1 MPKILLVEDD
11 KELSKIMQ
19 LELKHEGFEVYTVY
33 DGRQALDEIAAKQQT
48 EPYDLMLLDVMLPK
62 VSGLEVLR
70 KLRAQA
76 QTANQKSVPI
86 ILVTARGETI
96 DKVDG
101 LNSGADDYI
110 TKPFKI
116 EELLARI
123 KAVLRRTRT
132 VVTKSAELKNGT
144 IVMTID
150 EMKVVKTAKQKGV
163 TSGATT
169 GHTEQ
174 VELSKNEFFL
184 LKLFLENQEKILS
197 RDQIIQLVWG
207 EDYYIEENSVDV
219 YVRHLRKKLGE
230 DIIKTVRGMGY
241 IMKTQTE

>member
-1 MPKILLVEDD
+1 M
-11 KELSKIMQ
+11 
-19 LELKHEGFEVYTVY
+19 
-33 DGRQALDEIAAKQQT
+33 
-48 EPYDLMLLDVMLPK
+48 
-62 VSGLEVLR
+62 
-70 KLRAQA
+70 
-76 QTANQKSVPI
+76 
-86 ILVTARGETI
+86 TARGETI

-123 KAVLRRTRT
+123 NAVLRRTQA
-132 VVTKSAELKNGT
+132 VVTKPVELKNGT

-150 EMKVVKTAKQKGV
+150 EMKVLKTDKKK
-163 TSGATT
+163 GATP
-169 GHTEQ
+169 EQ
-174 VELSKNEFFL
+174 IELSKNEFFL

-219 YVRHLRKKLGE
+219 YVRHLRKKFGE

>member
-19 LELKHEGFEVYTVY
+19 LELKHEGFEVCPVY
-33 DGRQALDEIAAKQQT
+33 DGRQALDEIATKQQT

-76 QTANQKSVPI
+76 QAANQKSVPI

-123 KAVLRRTRT
+123 NAVLRRTQA
-132 VVTKSAELKNGT
+132 VVTKPAELKNGT

-150 EMKVVKTAKQKGV
+150 EMKVIKSDKKEGTAQ
-163 TSGATT
+163 TT
-169 GHTEQ
+169 VEQ
-174 VELSKNEFFL
+174 IELSKNEFFL

-219 YVRHLRKKLGE
+219 YVRHLRKKFGE

>member
-19 LELKHEGFEVYTVY
+19 LELKHEGFEVHPVY
-33 DGRQALDEIAAKQQT
+33 DGRQALDEVSAKQQT

-70 KLRAQA
+70 KLRTQIE
-76 QTANQKSVPI
+76 TVNQKSLPI

-110 TKPFKI
+110 AKPFKI

-123 KAVLRRTRT
+123 NAVLRRTQAI
-132 VVTKSAELKNGT
+132 VAKPVELKNGT

-150 EMKVVKTAKQKGV
+150 EMKVVKTDKKK
-163 TSGATT
+163 GATP
-169 GHTEQ
+169 ERI
-174 VELSKNEFFL
+174 ELSKKEFFL

-219 YVRHLRKKLGE
+219 YVRHLREKFGK
-230 DIIKTVRGMGY
+230 DIIKTVHGMGY

>member
-1 MPKILLVEDD
+1 MPKVLLVEDD

-19 LELKHEGFEVYTVY
+19 LELKHEGFEVYPVY
-33 DGRQALDEIAAKQQT
+33 DGRQALDEISSKQYA

-70 KLRAQA
+70 KLRTQIE
-76 QTANQKSVPI
+76 TVNQKSLPI

-123 KAVLRRTRT
+123 NAVLRRTQ
-132 VVTKSAELKNGT
+132 VIVAKPAELKNGT
-144 IVMTID
+144 IVMRID
-150 EMKVVKTAKQKGV
+150 EMKVVKTDKKK
-163 TSGATT
+163 ATPP
-169 GHTEQ
+169 EQ
-174 VELSKNEFFL
+174 IELSKNEFFL

-219 YVRHLRKKLGE
+219 YVRHLRKKFGE

>member
-19 LELKHEGFEVYTVY
+19 LELKHEGFEVHPVY
-33 DGRQALDEIAAKQQT
+33 DGRQALDEVSAKQQT
-48 EPYDLMLLDVMLPK
+48 EPYDLILLDVMLPK

-76 QTANQKSVPI
+76 ETTNQKSVPI

-123 KAVLRRTRT
+123 NAVLRRTQA
-132 VVTKSAELKNGT
+132 VVTKPAELKNGT

-150 EMKVVKTAKQKGV
+150 EMKVVKSDKKEGTAPSTV
-163 TSGATT
+163 
-169 GHTEQ
+169 EQ
-174 VELSKNEFFL
+174 IELSKNEFFL

>member
-19 LELKHEGFEVYTVY
+19 LELKHEGFEVYPVY
-33 DGRQALDEIAAKQQT
+33 DGRQALDEVAAKQQT

-76 QTANQKSVPI
+76 ETANQKSVPI

-123 KAVLRRTRT
+123 NAVLRRTQA
-132 VVTKSAELKNGT
+132 VTTKPVELKNGT

-150 EMKVVKTAKQKGV
+150 EMKVVNKKKEVAP
-163 TSGATT
+163 
-169 GHTEQ
+169 EQ
-174 VELSKNEFFL
+174 IELSKNEFFL

-219 YVRHLRKKLGE
+219 YVRHLRKKFGE

>member
-19 LELKHEGFEVYTVY
+19 LELKHEGFEVCPVY

-76 QTANQKSVPI
+76 QAANQKSVPI

-123 KAVLRRTRT
+123 NAVLRRTQA
-132 VVTKSAELKNGT
+132 VVAKPAELKNGT

-174 VELSKNEFFL
+174 IELSKNEFFL

-219 YVRHLRKKLGE
+219 YVRHLRKKFGE

>member
-19 LELKHEGFEVYTVY
+19 LELKHEGFEVYPVY
-33 DGRQALDEIAAKQQT
+33 DGRQALDEVAAKQQT

-76 QTANQKSVPI
+76 ETTNQKSVPI

-123 KAVLRRTRT
+123 NAVLRRTQA
-132 VVTKSAELKNGT
+132 VVTKPAELKNGT

-150 EMKVVKTAKQKGV
+150 EMKVVKTDKKK
-163 TSGATT
+163 ATPP
-169 GHTEQ
+169 EQ
-174 VELSKNEFFL
+174 IELSKNEFFL

-219 YVRHLRKKLGE
+219 YVRHLRKKFGE

>member
-1 MPKILLVEDD
+1 MPRILLVEDD

-19 LELKHEGFEVYTVY
+19 LELKHEGFEVYPVY
-33 DGRQALDEIAAKQQT
+33 DGRQALDEVSSKQDT

-76 QTANQKSVPI
+76 QAENQKSVPI

-123 KAVLRRTRT
+123 NAVLRRTQA
-132 VVTKSAELKNGT
+132 VVTKPAELKNGT

-150 EMKVVKTAKQKGV
+150 EMKVVKSDKKEGTAP
-163 TSGATT
+163 ATV
-169 GHTEQ
+169 EQ
-174 VELSKNEFFL
+174 IELSKNEFFL

>member
-19 LELKHEGFEVYTVY
+19 LELKHEGFEVYPVY
-33 DGRQALDEIAAKQQT
+33 DGRQALDEVATKQQT

-76 QTANQKSVPI
+76 QAENQKSVPI

-123 KAVLRRTRT
+123 NAVLRRTQA
-132 VVTKSAELKNGT
+132 VVAKPAELKNGN

-150 EMKVVKTAKQKGV
+150 EMKVVKSDKKEGTAQ
-163 TSGATT
+163 TT
-169 GHTEQ
+169 VEQ
-174 VELSKNEFFL
+174 IELSKNEFFL

-219 YVRHLRKKLGE
+219 YVRHLRKKFGE

>member
-19 LELKHEGFEVYTVY
+19 LELKHEGFEVYPVY
-33 DGRQALDEIAAKQQT
+33 DGRQALDEVATKQQT

-70 KLRAQA
+70 KLRVQAQA
-76 QTANQKSVPI
+76 ENQKSVPI

-123 KAVLRRTRT
+123 NAVLRRTQA
-132 VVTKSAELKNGT
+132 VVTKPAELKNGT

-150 EMKVVKTAKQKGV
+150 EMKVVKSDKKEGTAP
-163 TSGATT
+163 ATV
-169 GHTEQ
+169 EQ
-174 VELSKNEFFL
+174 IELSKNEFFL

-219 YVRHLRKKLGE
+219 YVRHLRKKFGE

>member
-1 MPKILLVEDD
+1 MINFVE
-11 KELSKIMQ
+11 
-19 LELKHEGFEVYTVY
+19 
-33 DGRQALDEIAAKQQT
+33 
-48 EPYDLMLLDVMLPK
+48 
-62 VSGLEVLR
+62 
-70 KLRAQA
+70 
-76 QTANQKSVPI
+76 SVPI

-123 KAVLRRTRT
+123 NAVLRRTQA
-132 VVTKSAELKNGT
+132 VVAKSTELKNGT

-150 EMKVVKTAKQKGV
+150 EMKVIKSDKKEGTGP
-163 TSGATT
+163 TT
-169 GHTEQ
+169 VEQ
-174 VELSKNEFFL
+174 IELSKNEFFL

>member
-19 LELKHEGFEVYTVY
+19 LELKHEGFEVYPVY

-76 QTANQKSVPI
+76 QAENQKSVPI

-123 KAVLRRTRT
+123 NAVLRRTKA
-132 VVTKSAELKNGT
+132 VVTRPAELKNGT

-150 EMKVVKTAKQKGV
+150 EMKVIKSDKKEGTAQ
-163 TSGATT
+163 TT
-169 GHTEQ
+169 VEQ
-174 VELSKNEFFL
+174 IELSKIEFFL

-219 YVRHLRKKLGE
+219 YVRHLRKKFGE

>member
-19 LELKHEGFEVYTVY
+19 LELKHEGFEVYPVY
-33 DGRQALDEIAAKQQT
+33 DGRQALDEVAAKQQT

-76 QTANQKSVPI
+76 QAENQKSVPI

-123 KAVLRRTRT
+123 NAVLRRTKA
-132 VVTKSAELKNGT
+132 VVARPAELKNGT

-150 EMKVVKTAKQKGV
+150 EMKVVKSDKKEGTDP
-163 TSGATT
+163 TT
-169 GHTEQ
+169 VEQ
-174 VELSKNEFFL
+174 IELSKNEFFL

>member
-1 MPKILLVEDD
+1 M
-11 KELSKIMQ
+11 
-19 LELKHEGFEVYTVY
+19 
-33 DGRQALDEIAAKQQT
+33 
-48 EPYDLMLLDVMLPK
+48 
-62 VSGLEVLR
+62 
-70 KLRAQA
+70 
-76 QTANQKSVPI
+76 
-86 ILVTARGETI
+86 ETI

-123 KAVLRRTRT
+123 NAVLRRTQA
-132 VVTKSAELKNGT
+132 VVTKPAELKNGT

-150 EMKVVKTAKQKGV
+150 EMKVIKSDKKEGTAP
-163 TSGATT
+163 ATV
-169 GHTEQ
+169 EQ
-174 VELSKNEFFL
+174 IELSKNEFFL

-219 YVRHLRKKLGE
+219 YVRHLRKKFGE

>member
-19 LELKHEGFEVYTVY
+19 LELKHEGFEVYPVY

-76 QTANQKSVPI
+76 QAENQKSVPI

-123 KAVLRRTRT
+123 NAVLRRTQA
-132 VVTKSAELKNGT
+132 VVTKPAELKNGT

-150 EMKVVKTAKQKGV
+150 EMKVIKSDKKEGTAQ
-163 TSGATT
+163 TT
-169 GHTEQ
+169 VEQ
-174 VELSKNEFFL
+174 IELSKNEFFL

>member
-19 LELKHEGFEVYTVY
+19 LELKHEGFEVSPVY
-33 DGRQALDEIAAKQQT
+33 DGRQALDEITAKQQT

-70 KLRAQA
+70 KLHAQA
-76 QTANQKSVPI
+76 QAENQKSVPI

-123 KAVLRRTRT
+123 NAVLRRTQA
-132 VVTKSAELKNGT
+132 VVTKPAELKNGT

-150 EMKVVKTAKQKGV
+150 EMKVVKSDKKEGTGPTTA
-163 TSGATT
+163 
-169 GHTEQ
+169 EQ
-174 VELSKNEFFL
+174 IALSKNEFFL

-241 IMKTQTE
+241 IMKT

>member
-19 LELKHEGFEVYTVY
+19 LELKHEGFEVYPVY

-76 QTANQKSVPI
+76 QAENQKSVPI

-123 KAVLRRTRT
+123 NAVLRRTQA
-132 VVTKSAELKNGT
+132 VVAKPAELKNGT

-163 TSGATT
+163 TSGAST
-169 GHTEQ
+169 GHKEQ

-219 YVRHLRKKLGE
+219 YVRHLRKKFGE

>member
-19 LELKHEGFEVYTVY
+19 LELKHEGFEVHPVY
-33 DGRQALDEIAAKQQT
+33 DGRQALDEVSAKQQT

-76 QTANQKSVPI
+76 QAENQKSVPI

-123 KAVLRRTRT
+123 NAVLRRTQA
-132 VVTKSAELKNGT
+132 VVTKPAELKNGT

-150 EMKVVKTAKQKGV
+150 EMKVVKTDKKK
-163 TSGATT
+163 ATPP
-169 GHTEQ
+169 EQ
-174 VELSKNEFFL
+174 IELSKNEFFL

-219 YVRHLRKKLGE
+219 YVRHLRKKFGE

>member
-19 LELKHEGFEVYTVY
+19 LELKHEGFDVYPVY
-33 DGRQALDEIAAKQQT
+33 DGRQALDEVSAKQQT

-76 QTANQKSVPI
+76 ETANQKSVPI

-123 KAVLRRTRT
+123 NAVLRRTQA
-132 VVTKSAELKNGT
+132 VVTKPVELKNGT

-150 EMKVVKTAKQKGV
+150 EMKVLKTDKKK
-163 TSGATT
+163 GATP
-169 GHTEQ
+169 EQ
-174 VELSKNEFFL
+174 IELSKNEFFL

-219 YVRHLRKKLGE
+219 YVRHLRKKFGE

>member
-19 LELKHEGFEVYTVY
+19 LELKHEGFEVYPVY
-33 DGRQALDEIAAKQQT
+33 DGRQALDEVLTKQQT

-76 QTANQKSVPI
+76 ETANQKSVPI

-123 KAVLRRTRT
+123 NAVLRRTQA
-132 VVTKSAELKNGT
+132 VTTKPVELKNGT

-150 EMKVVKTAKQKGV
+150 EMKVVNKKKGV
-163 TSGATT
+163 AP
-169 GHTEQ
+169 EQ
-174 VELSKNEFFL
+174 IELSKNEFFL

-219 YVRHLRKKLGE
+219 YVRHLRKKFGE

>member
-19 LELKHEGFEVYTVY
+19 LELKHEGFEVHPVY
-33 DGRQALDEIAAKQQT
+33 DGRQALDEVSAKQQT
-48 EPYDLMLLDVMLPK
+48 EPYDLILLDVMLPK

-76 QTANQKSVPI
+76 ETTNQKSVPI

-123 KAVLRRTRT
+123 NAVLRRTQAI
-132 VVTKSAELKNGT
+132 VAKPVELKNGT

-150 EMKVVKTAKQKGV
+150 EMKVVKTDKKK
-163 TSGATT
+163 GATP
-169 GHTEQ
+169 ERI
-174 VELSKNEFFL
+174 ELSKNEFFL

-219 YVRHLRKKLGE
+219 YVRHLREKFGK
-230 DIIKTVRGMGY
+230 DIIKTVHGMGY

>member
-19 LELKHEGFEVYTVY
+19 LELKHEGFEVYPVY
-33 DGRQALDEIAAKQQT
+33 DGRQALDEVAAKQQT

-76 QTANQKSVPI
+76 QAANQKSVPI

-123 KAVLRRTRT
+123 NAVLRRTQA
-132 VVTKSAELKNGT
+132 VVTKPAELKNGT

>member
-19 LELKHEGFEVYTVY
+19 LELKHEGFEVYPVY

-76 QTANQKSVPI
+76 ETANQKSVPI

-123 KAVLRRTRT
+123 NAVLRRTQA
-132 VVTKSAELKNGT
+132 VVTKPAELKNGT

-150 EMKVVKTAKQKGV
+150 EMKVVKTDKKKSTQP
-163 TSGATT
+163 
-169 GHTEQ
+169 EQ
-174 VELSKNEFFL
+174 IELSKNEFFL
-184 LKLFLENQEKILS
+184 LKLFLENQEKIFS

-219 YVRHLRKKLGE
+219 YVRHLRKKFGE

>member
-19 LELKHEGFEVYTVY
+19 LELKHEGFEVHPVY
-33 DGRQALDEIAAKQQT
+33 DGRQALDEVSAKQQT

-76 QTANQKSVPI
+76 ETTNQKSVPI

-123 KAVLRRTRT
+123 NAVLRRTQA
-132 VVTKSAELKNGT
+132 VVTKPAELKNGT
-144 IVMTID
+144 IVMRID
-150 EMKVVKTAKQKGV
+150 EMKVVKTDKKK
-163 TSGATT
+163 ATPP
-169 GHTEQ
+169 EQ
-174 VELSKNEFFL
+174 IELSKNEFFL

-219 YVRHLRKKLGE
+219 YVRHLRKKFGE

>member
-19 LELKHEGFEVYTVY
+19 LELKHEGFEVCPVY

-76 QTANQKSVPI
+76 QAANQKSVPI

-123 KAVLRRTRT
+123 NAVLRRTQA
-132 VVTKSAELKNGT
+132 VVAKPAELKNGT

-174 VELSKNEFFL
+174 IELSKNEFFL

>member
-19 LELKHEGFEVYTVY
+19 LELKHEGFEVYPVY
-33 DGRQALDEIAAKQQT
+33 DGRQALDEVAAKQQT

-76 QTANQKSVPI
+76 QAVNQESVPI

-123 KAVLRRTRT
+123 NAVLRRTQA
-132 VVTKSAELKNGT
+132 VVTKPAELKNGN

-150 EMKVVKTAKQKGV
+150 EMKVVKSDKKEGTAP
-163 TSGATT
+163 ATV
-169 GHTEQ
+169 EQ
-174 VELSKNEFFL
+174 IELSKNEFFL

-219 YVRHLRKKLGE
+219 YVRHLRKKFGE

>member
-1 MPKILLVEDD
+1 MPRILLVEDD

-19 LELKHEGFEVYTVY
+19 LELKHEGFEVYPVY
-33 DGRQALDEIAAKQQT
+33 DGRQALDEVSSKQDT

-76 QTANQKSVPI
+76 ETANQKSLPI

-123 KAVLRRTRT
+123 NAVLRRTQA
-132 VVTKSAELKNGT
+132 VVTKPAELKNGT

-150 EMKVVKTAKQKGV
+150 EMKVVNKKKG
-163 TSGATT
+163 TSP
-169 GHTEQ
+169 EQ
-174 VELSKNEFFL
+174 IELSKNEFFL

-219 YVRHLRKKLGE
+219 YVRHLRKKFGD

-241 IMKTQTE
+241 IMKAQAE

>member
-19 LELKHEGFEVYTVY
+19 LELKHEGFEVCPVY

-76 QTANQKSVPI
+76 QAANQKSVPI

-123 KAVLRRTRT
+123 NAVLRRTQA
-132 VVTKSAELKNGT
+132 VVAKPAELKNGT

-150 EMKVVKTAKQKGV
+150 EMKVIKSDKKEGTAQ
-163 TSGATT
+163 TT
-169 GHTEQ
+169 VEQ
-174 VELSKNEFFL
+174 IELSKNEFFL

>member
-19 LELKHEGFEVYTVY
+19 LELKHEGFEVYPVY
-33 DGRQALDEIAAKQQT
+33 DGRQALDEVAAKQQT

-76 QTANQKSVPI
+76 ETANQKSVPI

-123 KAVLRRTRT
+123 NAVLRRTQA
-132 VVTKSAELKNGT
+132 VVTKPAELKNGT
-144 IVMTID
+144 IVMRID
-150 EMKVVKTAKQKGV
+150 EMKVVKTDKKK
-163 TSGATT
+163 ATPP
-169 GHTEQ
+169 EQ
-174 VELSKNEFFL
+174 IELSKNEFFL

-219 YVRHLRKKLGE
+219 YVRHLRKKFGE

>member
-19 LELKHEGFEVYTVY
+19 LELKHEGFDVYPVY
-33 DGRQALDEIAAKQQT
+33 DGRQALDEVSVKQQT

-76 QTANQKSVPI
+76 ETANQKSVPI

-123 KAVLRRTRT
+123 NAVLRRTQA
-132 VVTKSAELKNGT
+132 VVTKPVELKNGT

-150 EMKVVKTAKQKGV
+150 EMKVLKTDKKK
-163 TSGATT
+163 GATP
-169 GHTEQ
+169 EQ
-174 VELSKNEFFL
+174 IELSKNEFFL

-219 YVRHLRKKLGE
+219 YVRHLRKKFGE

>member
-19 LELKHEGFEVYTVY
+19 LELKHEGFEVYPVY

-76 QTANQKSVPI
+76 ETANQKSVPI

-123 KAVLRRTRT
+123 NAVLRRTQA
-132 VVTKSAELKNGT
+132 VVTKSVELKNGT

-150 EMKVVKTAKQKGV
+150 EMKVLKTDKKK
-163 TSGATT
+163 ATPP
-169 GHTEQ
+169 EQ
-174 VELSKNEFFL
+174 IELSKNEFFL

-219 YVRHLRKKLGE
+219 YVRHLRKKFGE

>member
-19 LELKHEGFEVYTVY
+19 LELKHEGFEVYPVY
-33 DGRQALDEIAAKQQT
+33 DGRQALDEVAAKQQT

-76 QTANQKSVPI
+76 ETTNQKSVPI

-123 KAVLRRTRT
+123 NAVLRRTQA
-132 VVTKSAELKNGT
+132 VVTKPAELKNGT
-144 IVMTID
+144 IVMRID
-150 EMKVVKTAKQKGV
+150 EMKVVKTDKKK
-163 TSGATT
+163 ATPP
-169 GHTEQ
+169 EQ
-174 VELSKNEFFL
+174 IELSKNEFFL

-219 YVRHLRKKLGE
+219 YVRHLRKKFGE

>member
-1 MPKILLVEDD
+1 M
-11 KELSKIMQ
+11 
-19 LELKHEGFEVYTVY
+19 
-33 DGRQALDEIAAKQQT
+33 
-48 EPYDLMLLDVMLPK
+48 
-62 VSGLEVLR
+62 
-70 KLRAQA
+70 
-76 QTANQKSVPI
+76 
-86 ILVTARGETI
+86 TARGETI

-123 KAVLRRTRT
+123 NAVLRRTQA
-132 VVTKSAELKNGT
+132 VVTKPAELKNGT

-150 EMKVVKTAKQKGV
+150 EMKVVKSDKKEGTDP
-163 TSGATT
+163 TT
-169 GHTEQ
+169 VEQ
-174 VELSKNEFFL
+174 IELSKNEFFL

>member
-19 LELKHEGFEVYTVY
+19 LELKHEGFEVHPVY
-33 DGRQALDEIAAKQQT
+33 DGRQALDEVSAKQQT
-48 EPYDLMLLDVMLPK
+48 EPYDLILLDVMLPK

-70 KLRAQA
+70 KLRVQTE
-76 QTANQKSVPI
+76 TANQKSVPI

-123 KAVLRRTRT
+123 NAVLRRTQA
-132 VVTKSAELKNGT
+132 VVTKSVELKNGT

-150 EMKVVKTAKQKGV
+150 EMKVLKTDKKK
-163 TSGATT
+163 ATPP
-169 GHTEQ
+169 EQ
-174 VELSKNEFFL
+174 IELSKNEFFL

-219 YVRHLRKKLGE
+219 YVRHLRKKFGE

>member
-19 LELKHEGFEVYTVY
+19 LELKHEGFEVYPVY
-33 DGRQALDEIAAKQQT
+33 DGRQALDEVSAKQQT

-76 QTANQKSVPI
+76 ETANQKSLPI

-110 TKPFKI
+110 AKPFKI

-123 KAVLRRTRT
+123 NAVLRRTQAI
-132 VVTKSAELKNGT
+132 VAKPVELKNGT

-150 EMKVVKTAKQKGV
+150 EMKVVKTDKKK
-163 TSGATT
+163 GATP
-169 GHTEQ
+169 ERI
-174 VELSKNEFFL
+174 ELSKNEFFM

-219 YVRHLRKKLGE
+219 YVRHLRKKFGE